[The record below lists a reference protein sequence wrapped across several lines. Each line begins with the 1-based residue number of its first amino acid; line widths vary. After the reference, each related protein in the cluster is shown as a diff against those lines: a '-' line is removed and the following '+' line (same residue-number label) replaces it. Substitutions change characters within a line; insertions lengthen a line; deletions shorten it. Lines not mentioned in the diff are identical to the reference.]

1 MFFAA
6 AGGGCLRKKVKLLL
20 QGVSMCA
27 LCVQGKSQAEIA
39 NFSKLFAEIQQQIDT
54 KQLRPMIRT
63 QYLRT
68 AFQIPFD
75 STVRISL
82 DTNLT
87 MIKENPDDGPTCTV
101 AGRWV
106 MSTHACQFALAPQL
120 SCGGSLCT

>member
-1 MFFAA
+1 MNCGNLSAA
-6 AGGGCLRKKVKLLL
+6 VADGC
-20 QGVSMCA
+20 MCA
-27 LCVQGKSQAEIA
+27 QGKSESEIA
-39 NFSKLFAEIQQQIDT
+39 NFSKLFGEIQQQIDT

-101 AGRWV
+101 AGRY
-106 MSTHACQFALAPQL
+106 AL
-120 SCGGSLCT
+120 SSKSLFSPYY

>member
-1 MFFAA
+1 
-6 AGGGCLRKKVKLLL
+6 
-20 QGVSMCA
+20 MCA

-101 AGRWV
+101 AGRCA
-106 MSTHACQFALAPQL
+106 MSTHAFQNALALQL
-120 SCGGSLCT
+120 TPVADCLLGWPPRA

>member
-1 MFFAA
+1 MKSWHARCAA
-6 AGGGCLRKKVKLLL
+6 
-20 QGVSMCA
+20 
-27 LCVQGKSQAEIA
+27 QGKSEDEIA
-39 NFSKLFAEIQQQIDT
+39 KFSKLFAEIQQQIDT

-101 AGRWV
+101 AGRRGPC
-106 MSTHACQFALAPQL
+106 TPHAHMPFAPQPPGMYL
-120 SCGGSLCT
+120 